1 MINSITGEKITQK
14 RIIKRTM
21 EILFSIDGVEDTV
34 GNLTND
40 IVKIFGKDTQLKGVN
55 IEEIGESEI
64 RLEIFIKTNIG
75 YPIPKIA
82 QMAQRKIKEEIE
94 DYYKIKVASV
104 DVNVM
109 EVQFE

>member
-1 MINSITGEKITQK
+1 MKNAVTGEKISSK

-21 EILFSIDGVEDTV
+21 EILLKIEGVKDTV
-34 GNLTND
+34 GNLTDD

-55 IEEIGESEI
+55 IEEISESEI
-64 RLEIFIKTNIG
+64 NLEIFIKTKIG

-109 EVQFE
+109 ELQF

>member
-1 MINSITGEKITQK
+1 MKNAITGEKISAK

-21 EILFSIDGVEDTV
+21 EILFEIDGVEDTV
-34 GNLTND
+34 GNLTDD

-55 IEEIGESEI
+55 IEEVSESEI
-64 RLEIFIKTNIG
+64 CLEIFIKTKIG

-94 DYYKIKVASV
+94 DYYKIKVISV
-104 DVNVM
+104 DVSVM
-109 EVQFE
+109 ELQF